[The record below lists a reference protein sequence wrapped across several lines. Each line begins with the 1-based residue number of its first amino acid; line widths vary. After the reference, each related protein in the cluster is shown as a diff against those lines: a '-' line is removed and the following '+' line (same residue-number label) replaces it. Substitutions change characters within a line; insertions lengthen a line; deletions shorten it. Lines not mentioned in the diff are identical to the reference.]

1 MSVMN
6 DAKSMMICEMRLAGK
21 VYVQCST
28 YDFYDLS
35 ECFEMEISYVR
46 TLYLPTYFVYLPRVD
61 RGIYLKL
68 IFKFMIQI

>member
-1 MSVMN
+1 
-6 DAKSMMICEMRLAGK
+6 
-21 VYVQCST
+21 
-28 YDFYDLS
+28 
-35 ECFEMEISYVR
+35 MEISYVR